1 MTDPVT
7 ASDQDLCTLAG
18 IVSDDRPDLPPQGL
32 PMSLLTDLM
41 DQVRCDRVSFFGLD
55 SERQAFWFEQHWPAL
70 PARSDLRVFWEHYW
84 GSDDCSYP
92 DRSGDLRSVIQ
103 TSDFYSARQLRST
116 GMYTEFC
123 GPAGS
128 EHELIL
134 FLPERTPRT
143 TGPGRTV
150 RLMFTRGPGPDFS
163 ERDRA
168 MLTLLRPHLHQAYLD
183 AELRR
188 QGTTPELT
196 RRHWELLQLIAAG
209 HTNRQIAR
217 RLGLAEGTVR
227 KHLENIY
234 RRLQVTSRT
243 AAITRAFPDGAAALD
258 GPIEPATSRCPGRQP
273 AHHRFR

>member
-1 MTDPVT
+1 MNTVLTSISRSAARRADRDIPRSRSSGCSALEEAHLYVRSPGHQRV
-7 ASDQDLCTLAG
+7 AETLA
-18 IVSDDRPDLPPQGL
+18 
-32 PMSLLTDLM
+32 
-41 DQVRCDRVSFFGLD
+41 D
-55 SERQAFWFEQHWPAL
+55 SAHIQPAAFWFEQHWPAL
-70 PARSDLRVFWEHYW
+70 PVGSDLRVFWEHYW

-103 TSDFYSARQLRST
+103 TSDFYSARQLHST
-116 GMYTEFC
+116 GMYTEFS

-134 FLPERTPRT
+134 FLPEGTLRT

-188 QGTTPELT
+188 QGTPEFT

-209 HTNRQIAR
+209 HTNGQIAR

-243 AAITRAFPDGAAALD
+243 AAITRAFPDRAAAPD
-258 GPIEPATSRCPGRQP
+258 WPIEPGTSRCPGRLP